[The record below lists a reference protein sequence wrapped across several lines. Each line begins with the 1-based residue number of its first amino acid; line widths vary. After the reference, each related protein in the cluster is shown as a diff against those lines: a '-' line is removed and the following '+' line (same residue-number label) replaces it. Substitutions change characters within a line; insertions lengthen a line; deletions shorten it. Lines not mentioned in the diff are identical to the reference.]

1 MTKTEKDRF
10 NFLMVER
17 QVTASLAASAALMPK
32 EAMLEVKKQS
42 KHLYI
47 GIPKEIS
54 FQENRV
60 PLIPESVSLL
70 VNNGH
75 QIVVESGAGAAS
87 KIEDSDFSEAGA
99 QIAYSTEEVYKA
111 DIILKVAPPSI
122 EELEYLQH
130 RQTLISI
137 LQMSMQNTEY
147 IKALS
152 AKKINGIGYEF
163 IHDERG
169 VYPIIQ
175 AMSEIVGNSSILI
188 AAEYLSNAFNGKGEL
203 LGGVAGI
210 PPTSVVIIGAGTVGE
225 YAARAAMG
233 LGAMV
238 KIFDNSIHRLR
249 RLQNRLGRRVFT
261 SMLVPKILLNEL
273 KTADVAI
280 GALRASEGRTPIVVT
295 EEMVSEMRVGSVIVD
310 VSIDQGGCFETSEVT
325 NHLQPVFKKYGVVH
339 YCVPNI
345 ASRVSRTAS
354 TALSNIFTQILLSA
368 AEEGGFEEVVW
379 KDLSVRNGVYM
390 YNGAITNRY
399 IAETCRLP
407 YKDLDLLR
415 AARM

>member
-1 MTKTEKDRF
+1 MI
-10 NFLMVER
+10 ER
-17 QVTASLAASAALMPK
+17 KISASLAASAAMMTQ
-32 EAMLEVKKQS
+32 EAMLEVRKQH
-42 KHLYI
+42 KQLYI
-47 GIPKEIS
+47 GIPKETS

-75 QIVVESGAGAAS
+75 EIVIETGAGAAS

-99 QIAYSTEEVYKA
+99 KIAYSPQEVYKA
-111 DIILKVAPPSI
+111 DIVLKVAPPSK
-122 EELEYLQH
+122 EELDYLQN

-137 LQMSMQNTEY
+137 LQMSMQNADY
-147 IKALS
+147 VRALS
-152 AKKINGIGYEF
+152 AKKITGIGYEF
-163 IHDERG
+163 IHDETG

-210 PPTSVVIIGAGTVGE
+210 PPSVVVIIGAGTVGE

-233 LGAMV
+233 LGATV
-238 KIFDNSIHRLR
+238 KVFDNSIHRLR

-261 SMLVPKILLNEL
+261 SMLVPNTLLREL
-273 KTADVAI
+273 KSADVAI

-295 EEMVSEMRVGSVIVD
+295 DEMVSEMRVGSVIVD

-368 AEEGGFEEVVW
+368 ADEGGIDEVIW
-379 KDLSVRNGVYM
+379 KDRSVRNGVYM
-390 YNGAITNRY
+390 YNGSITNRY
-399 IAETCRLP
+399 IAETCKLP
-407 YKDLDLLR
+407 YKDLDLIK
-415 AARM
+415 AARL

>member
-1 MTKTEKDRF
+1 MI
-10 NFLMVER
+10 ER
-17 QVTASLAASAALMPK
+17 KISASLAASAAMMPQ
-32 EAMLEVKKQS
+32 ESMLEVRKQH
-42 KHLYI
+42 KQLYI
-47 GIPKEIS
+47 GIPKETS

-70 VNNGH
+70 TNHGH
-75 QIVVESGAGAAS
+75 EIVIEAGAGAAS

-99 QIAYSTEEVYKA
+99 KIAYSADEVYKA
-111 DIILKVAPPSI
+111 DIILKVAPPSR
-122 EELEYLQH
+122 EEVELLQT

-137 LQMSMQNTEY
+137 LQMSMQNAEY
-147 IKALS
+147 VRSLS
-152 AKKINGIGYEF
+152 AKKITAIGYEF
-163 IHDERG
+163 IHDESG

-175 AMSEIVGNSSILI
+175 AMSEIVGSSSILI

-210 PPTSVVIIGAGTVGE
+210 PPSVVVIIGAGTVGE

-233 LGAMV
+233 LGATV
-238 KIFDNSIHRLR
+238 RVFDNSIHRLR
-249 RLQNRLGRRVFT
+249 RLQNRLGRRVYT
-261 SMLVPKILLNEL
+261 SMLVPNTLLREL
-273 KTADVAI
+273 KSADVAI
-280 GALRASEGRTPIVVT
+280 GALRSSEGRTPVVVT

-310 VSIDQGGCFETSEVT
+310 VSIDQGGCFETSEIT

-354 TALSNIFTQILLSA
+354 TALSNIFTNILLSA
-368 AEEGGFEEVVW
+368 AEEGGIDEVMW
-379 KDLSVRNGVYM
+379 KDRSVRNGVYM
-390 YNGAITNRY
+390 YNGSVTNRY
-399 IAETCRLP
+399 IADTCRLP

-415 AARM
+415 AARL

>member
-1 MTKTEKDRF
+1 MI
-10 NFLMVER
+10 ER
-17 QVTASLAASAALMPK
+17 KISASLAASAAMMTQ
-32 EAMLEVKKQS
+32 EAMLEVRKQH
-42 KHLYI
+42 KQLYI
-47 GIPKEIS
+47 GIPKETS

-75 QIVVESGAGAAS
+75 EIVIETGAGAAS

-99 QIAYSTEEVYKA
+99 KIAYSAQEVYKA
-111 DIILKVAPPSI
+111 DIVLKVAPPSK
-122 EELEYLQH
+122 EELDYLQN

-137 LQMSMQNTEY
+137 LQMSMQNADY
-147 IKALS
+147 VRALS
-152 AKKINGIGYEF
+152 AKKITGIGYEF
-163 IHDERG
+163 IHDESG

-210 PPTSVVIIGAGTVGE
+210 PPSVVVIIGAGTVGE

-233 LGAMV
+233 LGATV
-238 KIFDNSIHRLR
+238 KVFDNSIHRLR

-261 SMLVPKILLNEL
+261 SMLVPNTLLREL
-273 KTADVAI
+273 KSADVAI

-368 AEEGGFEEVVW
+368 ADEGGIDEVMW
-379 KDLSVRNGVYM
+379 KDRSVRNGVYM
-390 YNGAITNRY
+390 YNGSITNRY
-399 IAETCRLP
+399 IAETCKLP
-407 YKDLDLLR
+407 YKDLDLIK
-415 AARM
+415 AARL